1 MDHLV
6 APNIAALL
14 DGERDVLTRLAALL
28 DRTGADPDAVDRLH
42 EIIDRLDQLF
52 LVVVVGEFN
61 AGKSTVLNALFGEKL
76 MEEGPIPTTAKI
88 TILRHG
94 EEPMERQLSE
104 YLVERRHPADLLRH
118 LHLVDTPGTN
128 SIIRQHQ
135 TITERF
141 IPRSDLVLFVTS
153 FDRPL
158 AESERQFLEFI
169 REAWGRR
176 LVFVLNKADQAR
188 TEDHLTQVVE
198 HIKSGC
204 RDLMGFE
211 PTVFPVSAEQAYAAK
226 TAEKESVQAT
236 LWRESRFA
244 PLEQFITETLTG
256 PERLALK
263 LNAPLDAAAK
273 RLDALRTRLDARREV
288 LVQDEA
294 NLAEVQDRL
303 DAARQELEDGVQRH
317 LTEVDNLLLKM
328 ERRGVQFLGDSIRVS
343 KLTLLR
349 DKDRFKE
356 EFQRQVLRDTDRQIE
371 DQVTEAVDHLFEQAL
386 ALWQRTLREF
396 NERLHTTADGAGADR
411 KEFLYNRADVFNTVM
426 REAERKIQTHDLR
439 EEARRILEN
448 AANAADTLQAA
459 SIGAAGLGVLS
470 GVIALTTALDAV
482 GGFGLITAG
491 VVGAAGLTVLPRQ
504 RRKAITEF
512 EDHIEALRG
521 DMKQALGAQFS
532 REVDTSLAK
541 LEETVA
547 PYRRLVDEERTTLED
562 ATAEHDALRETI
574 DHLRQQVHEAVGTPG
589 LEE

>member
-6 APNIAALL
+6 APDIAALL

-226 TAEKESVQAT
+226 TAEKESVQNA

-273 RLDALRTRLDARREV
+273 RLDALRTRLDARRDV
-288 LVQDEA
+288 LAQDEA

-303 DAARQELEDGVQRH
+303 DAARETLENGVQRH
-317 LTEVDNLLLKM
+317 LTEVDNLLLQM
-328 ERRGVQFLGDSIRVS
+328 ERRGVQFLNDSIRVS
-343 KLTLLR
+343 KLNLLR

-386 ALWQRTLREF
+386 VLWQRTLREF
-396 NERLHTTADGAGADR
+396 TERLHTTADGAGGDR

-482 GGFGLITAG
+482 GGFGLVTAG

-504 RRKAITEF
+504 RRKAIQEF
-512 EDHIEALRG
+512 EDHIETLRG

-541 LEETVA
+541 LEETVD
-547 PYRRLVDEERTTLED
+547 PYRRLVDEERTTLET
-562 ATAEHDALRETI
+562 ATAEHDALRESI
-574 DHLRQQVHEAVGTPG
+574 DRLREQVHEAVGTPD